1 VKAFSETDF
10 AEDLKKFDI
19 PTLILHGEDDQIVP
33 IELSGRKT
41 AQLVKGAKAVFIP
54 GAPHALPETHQDRV
68 NAELLAFLQR
78 APATD
83 RQEVFAAV

>member
-1 VKAFSETDF
+1 
-10 AEDLKKFDI
+10 
-19 PTLILHGEDDQIVP
+19 
-33 IELSGRKT
+33 
-41 AQLVKGAKAVFIP
+41 VKGAKAVFIP
-54 GAPHALPETHQDRV
+54 GAPHALPETHQDKV